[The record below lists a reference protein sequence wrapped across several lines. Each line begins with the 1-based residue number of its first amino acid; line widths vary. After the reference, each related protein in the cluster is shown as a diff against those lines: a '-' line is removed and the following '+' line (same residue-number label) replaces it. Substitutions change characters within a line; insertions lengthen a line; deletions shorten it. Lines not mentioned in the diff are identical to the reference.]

1 MKLNNY
7 LLIVGALGVGA
18 YLAYKKGLFSKKK
31 SVAVEE
37 IKTGEL
43 TDADIQEQSEVDA
56 AKIINKVEEQKA
68 NAIENPKS
76 LKSRIA
82 VIQSSLGVTPDGIAG
97 KNTNMAL
104 QKKYPSSYKIYGALN
119 AKNIDVY
126 SKLLTLKYI
135 LKSEAGIKTTK
146 KLVQIVGKKVVPIVK
161 KQTKAPN
168 PFEAG
173 GKYYVKKQTKAPN
186 PFEAGGKY
194 YKV

>member
-31 SVAVEE
+31 SVEE

-104 QKKYPSSYKIYGALN
+104 QKKYPSTYKVKGALN
-119 AKNIDVY
+119 ASNIDVY

-173 GKYYVKKQTKAPN
+173 GKYY
-186 PFEAGGKY
+186 
-194 YKV
+194 KV

>member
-18 YLAYKKGLFSKKK
+18 YFAYKKGLFRKKK
-31 SVAVEE
+31 SVEE

-43 TDADIQEQSEVDA
+43 TDADIQEQSQVDA

-104 QKKYPSSYKIYGALN
+104 QKKYPSQYKIYGALN
-119 AKNIDVY
+119 AKNIDLY
-126 SKLLTLKYI
+126 SRLLTLKYI
-135 LKSEAGIKTTK
+135 LKSETGIKTTK
-146 KLVQIVGKKVVPIVK
+146 KLVQVVGKNTVLKPKVYTNPLKNIV
-161 KQTKAPN
+161 
-168 PFEAG
+168 
-173 GKYYVKKQTKAPN
+173 
-186 PFEAGGKY
+186 
-194 YKV
+194 

>member
-76 LKSRIA
+76 LKSRHLMRCLFREDFFH
-82 VIQSSLGVTPDGIAG
+82 S
-97 KNTNMAL
+97 
-104 QKKYPSSYKIYGALN
+104 
-119 AKNIDVY
+119 
-126 SKLLTLKYI
+126 
-135 LKSEAGIKTTK
+135 
-146 KLVQIVGKKVVPIVK
+146 
-161 KQTKAPN
+161 
-168 PFEAG
+168 F
-173 GKYYVKKQTKAPN
+173 
-186 PFEAGGKY
+186 
-194 YKV
+194 